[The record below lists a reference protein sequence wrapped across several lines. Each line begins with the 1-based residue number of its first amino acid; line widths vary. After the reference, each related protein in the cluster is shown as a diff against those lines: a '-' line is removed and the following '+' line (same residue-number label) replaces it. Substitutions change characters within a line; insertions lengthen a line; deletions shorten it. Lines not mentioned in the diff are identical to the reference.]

1 MVSGK
6 RIAATLVAAGGLSC
20 AAQHAVAGDSGS
32 FTSISVLTSSF
43 ATLQRSGETI
53 FAGPSEGASVITESS
68 GDPFAAGTH
77 IAMNCV
83 VYGRVSA
90 SGVSLEAPCTATAST
105 KDDLY
110 LLSKRTGKTGRSE
123 LLGGTGRYEGIAGA
137 CEYEVSS
144 VSPKVNVTTAK
155 CTWKR

>member
-6 RIAATLVAAGGLSC
+6 RIVATLAVAGGLSC
-20 AAQHAVAGDSGS
+20 ASQHAVAGESGS
-32 FTSISVLTSSF
+32 FTSISVLTASF
-43 ATLQRSGETI
+43 AVLRQSGETI
-53 FAGPSEGASVITESS
+53 FAGPSEGAGVITESS
-68 GDPFAAGTH
+68 GDPFPVGGH
-77 IAMNCV
+77 IELKCV
-83 VYGRVSA
+83 VYGRISA

-105 KDDLY
+105 KDELY

-123 LLGGTGRYEGIAGA
+123 LLGGTGMYEGIAGA
-137 CEYEVSS
+137 CEYEVSN